1 MSMNKTLS
9 ATAGLLLSIGCL
21 SQVQAATV
29 TATASGSNNVS
40 DIGFWTIS
48 YGAGDSAISSV
59 SIDLSTIDISESGVT
74 EVIFDFDGVG
84 TFDCNP
90 LCVNF
95 ADEDGAIF
103 ASGSGLLASDVTFN
117 WTGPAHSSI
126 LSIDFSDFAAGD
138 SFSFSANTNGITA
151 GGVDSGF
158 NSGDALA
165 GALFTV
171 NFADGSSGI
180 ATFLNDCGA
189 TCSQA
194 IVDTA
199 VVPVPAAVWLFGS
212 GLLGLVGV
220 ARRRR

>member
-9 ATAGLLLSIGCL
+9 ATAGLLLSIGCF

-29 TATASGSNNVS
+29 TATASGSNNAI
-40 DIGFWTIS
+40 DAGFWTIS

-90 LCVNF
+90 LCVSF
-95 ADEDGAIF
+95 ADEAGAVF
-103 ASGSGLLASDVTFN
+103 SSGSGLLESDVTFN

-126 LSIDFSDFAAGD
+126 LSIDFSGFVAGD
-138 SFSFSANTNGITA
+138 SFSFSANTNGIA
-151 GGVDSGF
+151 GGVDTGF

-165 GALFTV
+165 GALFRV
-171 NFADGSSGI
+171 YFADGSSGS
-180 ATFLNDCGA
+180 ATFLNDCGP
-189 TCSQA
+189 TCSLA